1 MENSALKHSRPEEV
15 RAGRGQQAAPASG
28 SAAPEAAFRGLSQR
42 RPAVIRIGVAKA
54 PSRWL
59 KPGGR

>member
-1 MENSALKHSRPEEV
+1 MEKSTSRHSQPEEI
-15 RAGRGQQAAPASG
+15 RAGRGQQASPAAG
-28 SAAPEAAFRGLSQR
+28 SAAPEAPYGVLSQS

-59 KPGGR
+59 KPGGH

>member
-1 MENSALKHSRPEEV
+1 MEKMTLKHSHPEEV
-15 RAGRGQQAAPASG
+15 RAGRGQQAAPAAG
-28 SAAPEAAFRGLSQR
+28 SAAPEAAFGGLSPG

-59 KPGGR
+59 KPGGH